1 MLFALLNVV
10 IFEFDTVTNSG
21 VHNDLQEG
29 GGAKTIRGWIK
40 GGKAGISNFNF
51 KGVWTSPFNLI
62 EFIDKI
68 RFFKS
73 TQIN

>member
-40 GGKAGISNFNF
+40 AGIPKFNF
-51 KGVWTSPFNLI
+51 KGVWTSPFNLT
-62 EFIDKI
+62 EFINKI
-68 RFFKS
+68 RILKVP
-73 TQIN
+73 